1 MSNQFANR
9 KRPARVYATRGTE
22 QALRALDHVCT
33 KKPKCDGRLD
43 RPQPREFLNGS
54 AHAQNRNFPSN
65 DKEIGTPRFHDDD
78 YEEDDDETMTEEERR
93 RERDSRRLLPE
104 AKSER
109 EVEEKLKVGEGEGE
123 EEEQEQEQEEE

>member
-22 QALRALDHVCT
+22 HALRALDHLVFLGT

-65 DKEIGTPRFHDDD
+65 DKEIGASRF
-78 YEEDDDETMTEEERR
+78 RK
-93 RERDSRRLLPE
+93 LLIIVNGS
-104 AKSER
+104 K
-109 EVEEKLKVGEGEGE
+109 
-123 EEEQEQEQEEE
+123 